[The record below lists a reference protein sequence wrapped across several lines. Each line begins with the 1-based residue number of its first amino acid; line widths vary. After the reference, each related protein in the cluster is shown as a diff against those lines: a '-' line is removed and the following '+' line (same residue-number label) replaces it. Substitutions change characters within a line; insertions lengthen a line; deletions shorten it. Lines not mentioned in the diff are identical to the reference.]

1 MSKRNPISPLLAVAA
16 LCSTGATLAQTPT
29 IYGLIDVGVEHV
41 TNVGAGGDALTR
53 VPTNTNTLPS
63 RLGVR
68 GTVDVGEGLAVLY
81 TAEMGFD
88 PGNGNLNQGGRTFGR
103 QVFAGL
109 SSPYGNVTIGRQY
122 TMTYWSGLDADILG
136 AGIYG
141 TASLDTY
148 LPNAR
153 ADNSIAWTQKFG
165 GLTLGAE
172 YSVGR
177 DTVNG
182 NPPNPSATNCPG
194 ESTDAAACRQW
205 SIMAKYDTPV
215 WGLAFAQDQLSGRT
229 VGAAPDAIFG
239 GLNSSGKSDTRTTVN
254 GWYKFGDL
262 KLGGGVIRR
271 VNDGS
276 ATIPNSDLLHLG
288 VAYPLT
294 AKFTLSGQWASLN
307 YSASSDYNA
316 ALLAVRGSYSLFK
329 GADLY
334 AQLGNIQNSSK
345 SAVSVSGGATGSTP
359 VAGASQSA
367 IDFGFRYS
375 F

>member
-1 MSKRNPISPLLAVAA
+1 MPQKTPLTPFLSIAA
-16 LCSTGATLAQTPT
+16 LCMSTATFAQTPT
-29 IYGLIDVGVEHV
+29 FYGLLDVGLENVS
-41 TNVGAGGDALTR
+41 NVGTGGDSVTR
-53 VPTNTNTLPS
+53 VPSNTNTLPS

-68 GTVDVGEGLAVLY
+68 GNVDFGDGMGAIY
-81 TAEMGFD
+81 TAEMGID
-88 PGNGNLNQGGRTFGR
+88 AGNGNLNQGGRTFGR

-109 SSPYGNVTIGRQY
+109 STPYGNVTIGRQY
-122 TMTYWSGLDADILG
+122 TMTFWSGLDADILG
-136 AGIYG
+136 GGIYG
-141 TASLDTY
+141 TGSLDAY

-153 ADNSIAWTQKFG
+153 ADNAIAWTHKFS

-205 SIMAKYDTPV
+205 SVMAKYDTPT
-215 WGLAFAQDQLSGRT
+215 WGVAFAQDQMSGRT

-239 GLNSSGKSDTRTTVN
+239 GLNASGKSDTRTTLN
-254 GWYKFGDL
+254 AWFKFDQV

-276 ATIPNSDLLHLG
+276 ATTPNSDLLHVG
-288 VAYPLT
+288 VIYPVT
-294 AKFTLSGQWASLN
+294 PKFSLSGQWATLN
-307 YSASSDYNA
+307 YTASSDYNA
-316 ALLAVRGSYSLFK
+316 SLVGLRGSYALFK
-329 GADLY
+329 GADVY
-334 AQLGNIQNSSK
+334 AQWGNIQNSSK
-345 SAVSVSGGATGSTP
+345 SAVSVSGGATGSNP
-359 VAGASQSA
+359 SAGASQSA
-367 IDFGFRYS
+367 VNVGFRYS